1 MVPADEV
8 DDLIQKD
15 LPKAFELLREMN
27 DNAVQVAHLVDEMLD
42 RVKRGELSTAKGLS
56 FLEVK
61 YHMLLS
67 YLINLTYVVLR
78 KCTGEPIE
86 ADPAID
92 RLVELRTVL
101 EKTRPID
108 QKLKYQVDKLVKAA
122 VTGATSQNDPTNFK
136 AKPGNMLSKLDSDNY
151 SSEEENTSGEESSKK
166 ANVEKKGKYIP
177 PKLAAVPY
185 EGDNTL
191 EEREQ
196 KQLERAKKRALNSSM
211 IQELK
216 EEYLDTPLDVAHD
229 STFRMETSKQYKAR
243 QEYEENY
250 FTRLPVTKAE
260 RHKYRKT
267 TTLGTLGNELTQFG
281 DLTALEPGASVGP
294 NKRKRK
300 HSKGKPKK
308 NMKKKRF
315 V

>member
-108 QKLKYQVDKLVKAA
+108 QRLKYQVDKLVKAA
-122 VTGATSQNDPTNFK
+122 VTGASSQNDPTNFK
-136 AKPGNMLSKLDSDNY
+136 ANPDNMISKLDNDSY
-151 SSEEENTSGEESSKK
+151 SSEEEKESDEEGTKK
-166 ANVEKKGKYIP
+166 LEKKGVYVP

-185 EGDNTL
+185 EEDETRAQ
-191 EEREQ
+191 REQ
-196 KQLERAKKRALNSSM
+196 KQLERARKHALSSSM

-216 EEYLDTPLDVAHD
+216 EEYLDTPIEVTHG
-229 STFRMETSKQYKAR
+229 SVRHMQTSKYQKAR
-243 QEYEENY
+243 QDYEETY

-260 RHKYRKT
+260 RHKRRRVT
-267 TTLGTLGNELTQFG
+267 TIASLGNELTHFA
-281 DLTALEPGASVGP
+281 DLRALEPGASAGSI
-294 NKRKRK
+294 KRKRK
-300 HSKGKPKK
+300 PTPGKGKK
-308 NMKKKRF
+308 NIKKKRF
-315 V
+315 H